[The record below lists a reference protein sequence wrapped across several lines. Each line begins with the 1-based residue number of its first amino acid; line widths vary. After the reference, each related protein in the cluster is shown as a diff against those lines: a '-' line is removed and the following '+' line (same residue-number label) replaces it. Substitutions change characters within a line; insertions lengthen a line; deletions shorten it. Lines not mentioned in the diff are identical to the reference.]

1 MARRTVGNQ
10 KGMGNRRTEQYD
22 SIEFNPKPKK
32 RKQKRR
38 SVKSFLSLVFICFVL
53 VLTYI
58 IVSLLHPIGVIE
70 YVKSEYN
77 LSGYGSGYDI
87 SLTSGKPIYSVGDSD
102 KYFVVSSSTINCFN
116 KNGKS
121 VFSNSH
127 SYSNPI
133 IKFSETRYLL
143 YNQGERTLNVCDFSK
158 TLSTLNLSGGIICA
172 AISDSGVYAVAS
184 KSDGYA
190 SSVCVYNKKHNKIYE
205 WFSSDES
212 VNSIAVSNNGSSI
225 AISTIKVVNG
235 KYLSNFYV
243 LKFDSAN
250 AYFKKSY
257 PDDVIY
263 QIYPTQ
269 SNTFCVIMSNNI
281 EFINYKK
288 ELISSN
294 ESEYSVNII
303 KCFNGNIVAVRTIAA
318 NQEESLVEVYKPNG
332 KIISSFKVDK
342 YINDLSY
349 YHNKV
354 LLLGLHEI
362 FKYNLSGEL
371 LSSDKADFD
380 TIFIEAISEN
390 SVACIKNSAI
400 NKLILKPLEDK

>member
-1 MARRTVGNQ
+1 
-10 KGMGNRRTEQYD
+10 
-22 SIEFNPKPKK
+22 
-32 RKQKRR
+32 
-38 SVKSFLSLVFICFVL
+38 
-53 VLTYI
+53 
-58 IVSLLHPIGVIE
+58 
-70 YVKSEYN
+70 
-77 LSGYGSGYDI
+77 
-87 SLTSGKPIYSVGDSD
+87 
-102 KYFVVSSSTINCFN
+102 
-116 KNGKS
+116 
-121 VFSNSH
+121 
-127 SYSNPI
+127 
-133 IKFSETRYLL
+133 
-143 YNQGERTLNVCDFSK
+143 
-158 TLSTLNLSGGIICA
+158 
-172 AISDSGVYAVAS
+172 
-184 KSDGYA
+184 
-190 SSVCVYNKKHNKIYE
+190 
-205 WFSSDES
+205 
-212 VNSIAVSNNGSSI
+212 
-225 AISTIKVVNG
+225 
-235 KYLSNFYV
+235 
-243 LKFDSAN
+243 
-250 AYFKKSY
+250 
-257 PDDVIY
+257 
-263 QIYPTQ
+263 
-269 SNTFCVIMSNNI
+269 MSNNI